1 MFFIRNVREFCK
13 EFEKIENFA
22 EAALSPEKYDCHHRL
37 ETHNSDGEK
46 RLVPLSRNELITLD
60 MYYNRPPEEL
70 VFLTH
75 SEHSSLH
82 QTGRKLSEAA
92 KRKIGD
98 IHRGRKLSEAAKR
111 KIGDV
116 HRGKKISEDQK
127 LKLSIALKGR
137 KFSKEHKARIGK
149 TKEGNTYVRGT
160 HWYNNGEKN
169 IRAFTCPNGFTA
181 GKLRVV
187 SLLKQ

>member
-1 MFFIRNVREFCK
+1 MFSIRHVKEYCK
-13 EFEKIENFA
+13 NYEQIENYKKA
-22 EAALSPEKYDCHHRL
+22 ILSPEKYDCHHRL

-46 RLVPLSRNELITLD
+46 RLVPLSKNELISLGI
-60 MYYNRPPEEL
+60 YYNRPPEEL
-70 VFLTH
+70 IFLTH
-75 SEHSSLH
+75 SEHSILH
-82 QTGRKLSEAA
+82 HIGRKLSEAA
-92 KRKIGD
+92 KIKI
-98 IHRGRKLSEAAKR
+98 S
-111 KIGDV
+111 DV

-127 LKLSIALKGR
+127 IKLSIALKGR
-137 KFSKEHKARIGK
+137 KFSEEHKARIGK